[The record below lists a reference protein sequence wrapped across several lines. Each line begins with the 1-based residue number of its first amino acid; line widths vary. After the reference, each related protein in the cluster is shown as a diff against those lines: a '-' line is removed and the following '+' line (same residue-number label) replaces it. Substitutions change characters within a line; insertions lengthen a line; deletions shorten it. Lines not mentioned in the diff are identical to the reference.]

1 MILVIIYI
9 EYQLFLNKIS
19 RKTSLEINPLNFLYV
34 FILNMNFK
42 NLASRLHGLIKDR
55 KCFSHACLVPR
66 REGGKKRTE
75 YTKLFFF
82 F

>member
-9 EYQLFLNKIS
+9 EFQLFLNKIS
-19 RKTSLEINPLNFLYV
+19 RKASLEINPLNFLYV
-34 FILNMNFK
+34 FILNMNFQ
-42 NLASRLHGLIKDR
+42 NLASRLHWLIKDR